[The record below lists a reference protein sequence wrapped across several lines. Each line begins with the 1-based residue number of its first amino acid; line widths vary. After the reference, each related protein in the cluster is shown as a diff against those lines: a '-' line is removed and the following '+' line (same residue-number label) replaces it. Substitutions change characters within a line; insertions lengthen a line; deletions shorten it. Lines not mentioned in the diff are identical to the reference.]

1 MFHSVRFK
9 VLRERQIRKAQMT
22 KTLNSSGIDLM
33 NSSVSSPKPP
43 IGKVDYLRGFKEN
56 VTMGHIIP
64 AGTGYDYHRKVNL
77 KPLVE
82 EIPYEEPNLLVDEP
96 LAG

>member
-1 MFHSVRFK
+1 MR
-9 VLRERQIRKAQMT
+9 LQRK
-22 KTLNSSGIDLM
+22 
-33 NSSVSSPKPP
+33 
-43 IGKVDYLRGFKEN
+43 RHH
-56 VTMGHIIP
+56 GHIIP

-77 KPLVE
+77 KLLVE